1 MSYPERLTALKLQS
15 LEHRRLIADLTMVY
29 NIMHDKISI
38 NSHFFTL
45 SPNHNLRGHPLKLT
59 VPLAKSNIQK
69 HLFSH
74 RVIPIWNSLPSQV
87 VLAPSTVSFKKQ
99 INKIDLNKHLIFRSI
114 YS

>member
-1 MSYPERLTALKLQS
+1 MSYPERLTALELQS

-38 NSHFFTL
+38 NTHLFTP
-45 SPNHNLRGHPLKLT
+45 SPNQNLRGHPLKLT

-69 HLFSH
+69 YFFSH

-99 INKIDLNKHLIFRSI
+99 INKIYLNKHLIFRSI